1 MTSAKGLH
9 GQTCFYRP
17 RAVSRSETRVSTNGE
32 PSLFFNTIQAFY
44 QRERNKKTM
53 RRILH
58 GPVGRTPRHVIRN
71 FRAKYR
77 SSDLPVFDIKQNLA
91 KKLDPTLKSSHLNE
105 GVTYL
110 TSFLHTKAQ
119 ISTPFLRDKTL
130 KSCTRVLH
138 AYPEASPAGF
148 RFVFIFFFAQKKLG

>member
-1 MTSAKGLH
+1 
-9 GQTCFYRP
+9 
-17 RAVSRSETRVSTNGE
+17 
-32 PSLFFNTIQAFY
+32 
-44 QRERNKKTM
+44 M

-77 SSDLPVFDIKQNLA
+77 SSDLPVFNIKQNLA

-148 RFVFIFFFAQKKLG
+148 RFVFIFFSPKKKWAERWSTFSEKSYVTKNQATKTKTKLLVRSSQGHIEDVCKKFSV